1 MRNIRL
7 VLEYDGTRY
16 AGWQRQENALTVQEE
31 VERTLGRV
39 LGAPPSIIGAGRTDA
54 GVHARGQ
61 VANFRTEHA
70 IATEELR
77 GALNALLP
85 EDIVVHGVD
94 EVPLEFHSRYSARS
108 RSYSYTI
115 TLRPTALARATSW
128 HVRYDLDPARMNAA
142 AATILGTHEFESFC
156 RANSGVDHHRCTV
169 RTARWD
175 EIGTT
180 LRFSVTADRFLHGM
194 VRALVGTMVDVG
206 RGFTSLARFEEI
218 LRRRDRQE
226 AGMSAPACG
235 LVLESVGY
243 DSVENAEIGGFSG
256 RG

>member
-1 MRNIRL
+1 MRNLRL

-16 AGWQRQENALTVQEE
+16 AGWQRQENAMSVQEE
-31 VERTLGRV
+31 IERTLVRI
-39 LGAPPSIIGAGRTDA
+39 LGAPASIIGAGRTDA

-70 IATEELR
+70 IGTDELR
-77 GALNALLP
+77 GGLNALLP
-85 EDIVVHGVD
+85 EDIVIHALD
-94 EVPLEFHSRYSARS
+94 EVPLEFHARYSARS

-115 TLRPTALARATSW
+115 TRRPTALGRATAW
-128 HVRYDLDPARMNAA
+128 LVRYELDVARMNEA
-142 AATILGTHEFESFC
+142 AATILGTHEFESFA
-156 RANSGVDHHRCTV
+156 RANSGVDHHRCTIQA
-169 RTARWD
+169 ARWED
-175 EIGTT
+175 SGTT
-180 LRFSVTADRFLHGM
+180 LRFDVTADRFLHGM

-206 RGFTSLARFEEI
+206 RGFTSQARFAEI

-243 DSVENAEIGGFSG
+243 ESPGNAEIGGFPL